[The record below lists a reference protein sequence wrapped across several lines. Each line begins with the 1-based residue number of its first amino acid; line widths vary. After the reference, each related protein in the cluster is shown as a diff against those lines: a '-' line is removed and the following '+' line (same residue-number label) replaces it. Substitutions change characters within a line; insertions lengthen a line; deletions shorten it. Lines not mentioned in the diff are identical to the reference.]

1 MGFFH
6 LGDPMTH
13 ELSVPFHTYLYDA
26 MRETETK
33 VSVCLVAFRVYVT
46 ICVYSDIDFYHFDP
60 EDDKARER
68 ERDIF
73 FLSFA
78 PSANGNDTTLYQPK
92 A

>member
-33 VSVCLVAFRVYVT
+33 VSVCLVAFRSLRYDLRVFGY
-46 ICVYSDIDFYHFDP
+46 
-60 EDDKARER
+60 R
-68 ERDIF
+68 
-73 FLSFA
+73 FLSFR
-78 PSANGNDTTLYQPK
+78 PRR
-92 A
+92 